1 MHPSRG
7 NGRHLAVSL
16 APVALAAL
24 ALAALRAF
32 GGAATEPIPRDLAL
46 VALAGLAL
54 GSLHRPLAGATL
66 SSGAL
71 ALPFALSVLSP
82 GAAALLAALGLGIGE
97 LGRRVLWNLSPSTP
111 EERRGLLRVAESAG
125 RAALSTLAASLVG
138 RALGW
143 GPGTLP
149 PGAVAGA
156 AATYLAVFS
165 ALLVADNTL
174 RRPGEPL
181 RLVRTLQP
189 LAIDGVGWGLGM
201 ALAAT
206 GLAAGWPIAS
216 VLLVGFGLFSV
227 EAARSSFL
235 RGAFAHRAVE
245 LEQVSL
251 ASERMAATG
260 FELAELAGRIR
271 TECLRIL
278 PFHWFQ
284 LETGGTSFWAG
295 PSGRIQE
302 GEPDPDPVPP
312 PMPGLHRRAHWMFV
326 ERELQAESQ
335 KLGRLRLWCDPRR
348 LAPGDV
354 ALLDN
359 LRPQLGA
366 WLHRAILDREAREDA
381 LTGLLVRRILERS
394 LAEAFGHSYEA
405 GGALTAILVDVDHFK
420 RINDTHGHATG
431 DRVLAGVAR
440 ALRREAR
447 DGEIVARYG
456 GEEFAV
462 VVPGADG
469 GVALER
475 AERLRRAI
483 EALDI
488 GSGGELSQPIP
499 VTVSLGVASFPELY
513 VPGPAELLALADEA
527 LYEAKRR
534 GRNRCLL
541 ALGLGRYRSAQGET
555 LTTEPSARAVEA
567 PRFFA

>member
-1 MHPSRG
+1 MRPSRG
-7 NGRHLAVSL
+7 PARHLLISL
-16 APVALAAL
+16 APAVVAVLGLAAVRL
-24 ALAALRAF
+24 F
-32 GGAATEPIPRDLAL
+32 GGEPEPFRRDLAAVL
-46 VALAGLAL
+46 LAGLAL

-71 ALPFALSVLSP
+71 ALPAALTLLGPFATAVL
-82 GAAALLAALGLGIGE
+82 AAAGLACGE

-111 EERRGLLRVAESAG
+111 EERRGFVRVAESGG
-125 RAALSTLAASLVG
+125 RAALAALSAGLVG

-143 GPGTLP
+143 APGTLP
-149 PGAVAGA
+149 LGAVAA
-156 AATYLAVFS
+156 AAGTYLVAF
-165 ALLVADNTL
+165 AGLLLGDHAL

-181 RLVRTLQP
+181 RPVRTLQP
-189 LAIDGVGWGLGM
+189 LAIDALGWGLGV
-201 ALAAT
+201 ALAAA
-206 GLAAGWPIAS
+206 GLGAGWPIAG
-216 VLLVGFGLFSV
+216 VLIVGFGLFSL

-235 RGAFAHRAVE
+235 HGAIAHRAVG
-245 LEQVSL
+245 LEQVNL

-271 TECLRIL
+271 TECLRVL

-284 LETGGTSFWAG
+284 LETGGSSYWAG

-312 PMPGLHRRAHWMFV
+312 PMPGLHRRAHWLLV
-326 ERELQAESQ
+326 EHDLQAEGQ
-335 KLGRLRLWCDPRR
+335 AFGRLRLWCDPRR

-381 LTGLLVRRILERS
+381 LTGLVVRRVLERS
-394 LAEAFGHSYEA
+394 LGELFARSYDG
-405 GGALTAILVDVDHFK
+405 GGALSAILLDVDHFK

-447 DGEIVARYG
+447 EGEVVARYG
-456 GEEFAV
+456 GEEFAI

-469 GVALER
+469 RVALDR
-475 AERLRRAI
+475 AERLRQAI
-483 EALDI
+483 EALDV
-488 GSGGELSQPIP
+488 GTGGDRGQPIP
-499 VTVSLGVASFPELY
+499 VTASVGVAAFPELY
-513 VPGPAELLALADEA
+513 VPGPSELLALADEA

-534 GRNRCLL
+534 GRNRSLL
-541 ALGLGRYRSAQGET
+541 SLGLGRYRSAQGET
-555 LTTEPSARAVEA
+555 LTTEPAQKVAEA